1 MTRYA
6 PLWEQAGSYAAGVDR
21 RLLSALWP
29 AAVVS
34 GMQVTAT
41 SGMVLAVA
49 PGSAAVPTVNN
60 TGSVLCVSDAIENVT
75 LTAAPAA
82 GNSRIDVVYVQ
93 PRGGDLDGG
102 VNNDFVFAAAAG
114 TPAPSAPAVPA
125 IPSGALALA
134 NVAVGGGVSGIVAG
148 NITDQ
153 RTGGL
158 PIARAWNTA
167 WGNEGR
173 YAAVDN
179 ATTAKQCGNTTVDL
193 VSITWAAT
201 LNRRYIATYSAFC
214 FINAG
219 TALVYYVT
227 DGSNVENNH
236 ASVTGNNQL
245 PVIVRSTVLTAT
257 PAGGVTKIRGTGTGT
272 DCRAY
277 GAHILTIDDIGPVPG
292 TTAPA
297 N

>member
-82 GNSRIDVVYVQ
+82 GK
-93 PRGGDLDGG
+93 
-102 VNNDFVFAAAAG
+102 
-114 TPAPSAPAVPA
+114 PAPSAPAVPA
-125 IPSGALALA
+125 IPAGALALA
-134 NVAVGGGVSGIVAG
+134 NIAVGGGVSGIVAG